1 MAEKSLSYFM
11 RETAKKQEIIE
22 VPGIESIKDEKGNIV
37 PFKIRI
43 LTKKQIDDI
52 YDKCRTRTLVYDK
65 KGKPVINR
73 GQAVFDVKTD
83 NNKALQRI
91 IVEALAYPDL
101 KDKELMDYFDC
112 YEFAE
117 MPLKVFPNQ
126 KEYDQVTN
134 IVFSALGILEDDGD
148 GEDEVQEAK
157 N

>member
-1 MAEKSLSYFM
+1 M
-11 RETAKKQEIIE
+11 
-22 VPGIESIKDEKGNIV
+22 
-37 PFKIRI
+37 
-43 LTKKQIDDI
+43 
-52 YDKCRTRTLVYDK
+52 YDK